1 MPTPC
6 SITVAGKITY
16 TFSGFNFLSSAASG
30 GGNNALLTF
39 SKVSAPNGVVFLANA
54 GQTSGFTFSYN
65 VAIAPAVPAFV
76 AYGTPFIVSIATGS
90 RSGNGSGA
98 VQLVVSPAFCQAI
111 VVSTPQANCTI
122 AAGQPLTLSPGNI
135 VTLSGN
141 AGNVSIGAF
150 SNLFDT
156 TFTPLAIGLDI
167 DGSNSYEALNDGL
180 LVLRYMLGLRGT
192 ALVNGATQP
201 GAKRTTAAQIEPYIQ
216 ALLPTLPP

>member
-1 MPTPC
+1 MT
-6 SITVAGKITY
+6 
-16 TFSGFNFLSSAASG
+16 SG
-30 GGNNALLTF
+30 GGNTALLTF

-98 VQLVVSPAFCQAI
+98 VQLVVS
-111 VVSTPQANCTI
+111 TPQANCTI

-167 DGSNSYEALNDGL
+167 DGSNSYDALTDGL

-192 ALVNGATQP
+192 ALVNGAPAGGETHHRRP
-201 GAKRTTAAQIEPYIQ
+201 D
-216 ALLPTLPP
+216 